1 MTTPGRR
8 IAFGVLMLILAVVY
22 YVSASAIPQSG
33 LADTVGPQG
42 LPRVYAAA
50 LAALALGRIVR
61 SRQPATVRGVSA
73 DDGGQPSTDVLR
85 SLGLLV
91 IGVGYVLIVPW
102 AGYIAAIALL
112 IAATAGYQARAWRR
126 TDAAVAV
133 AGAVFLWILFVLLL
147 GIRQPDGIWPALR

>member
-85 SLGLLV
+85 SLGSLQFAQAVSVPLPSLGRV
-91 IGVGYVLIVPW
+91 RAAAELNQDGVPDF
-102 AGYIAAIALL
+102 L
-112 IAATAGYQARAWRR
+112 IAFASEAF
-126 TDAAVAV
+126 AV
-133 AGAVFLWILFVLLL
+133 VLSN
-147 GIRQPDGIWPALR
+147 P

>member
-8 IAFGVLMLILAVVY
+8 IAFGVVMLILAVVY

-33 LADTVGPQG
+33 LADAVGPQG

-50 LAALALGRIVR
+50 LAALALVRIAR
-61 SRQPATVRGVSA
+61 SRQPATVSGVPV
-73 DDGGQPSTDVLR
+73 DGGGQPSPDVLR
-85 SLGLLV
+85 SLGLLA

-126 TDAAVAV
+126 MDAAVGV